1 MKITWLDIE
10 TTYKV
15 NEDKKTDADPYTGN
29 MMVSVGYTDGQEHT
43 YLCFYHKEQDPTPK
57 ARDTLQSALDNTEL
71 LVGHNIKFDLKW
83 LRACG
88 FIYTGKVYDTMI
100 AEYIIHG
107 GEKVPLSLAKCCER
121 YALSPKKSGLI
132 EEYMKKNV
140 SFESIPWDV
149 VKEYGEADVQITKEL
164 YDAQISNMPDS
175 LKATNELMNE
185 FCDVLCDVENNGL
198 QISYENLSEIKT
210 TYTKEVKDLER
221 YLNTEVKSLMGDTPV
236 NLDSPEDRS
245 KIIFSRAVL
254 NKKQWAS
261 HFNLGYEVRGN
272 TRKKKRLPTMSTQ
285 AFQQGIVRLT
295 KPLFKTVM
303 QRCSSCNGIGYK
315 LALKRDGTVGKQK
328 RICKSCDKKG
338 VIYRPTRDFAGL
350 GMNSRGPIDL
360 TVHGFK
366 TDRPTLEGLVVTSRP
381 EQKTFMES
389 YIRYNAI
396 KTYLKT
402 FIEGIEK
409 GLDDRSRIHPHYMQ
423 CVTSTG
429 RLSSRNP
436 NFQNMPRGGTFP
448 VRKVVVSRWE
458 GGHILEG
465 DYAQLEFR
473 VAGFLAKDDKVYEDV
488 RNDVDVH
495 SFTASVLGVSRQEA
509 KADTFKPLYGGFL
522 GTPKQMQYYRAFK
535 QKYKQIA
542 EWHET
547 LQNDAISFNR
557 IVLPSGRYYN
567 FKNVFRMRYG
577 GVSNATAIK
586 NYPVQGFATADLLP
600 IALIKLKK
608 LLTDRRM
615 QSIICNTVHDS
626 IVIDV
631 HPDEQDLAVETM
643 KEAMFSLPEECK
655 KRYNVDYD
663 MPIGIEIK
671 IGNNWLDMKEIYKS

>member
-1 MKITWLDIE
+1 
-10 TTYKV
+10 
-15 NEDKKTDADPYTGN
+15 
-29 MMVSVGYTDGQEHT
+29 
-43 YLCFYHKEQDPTPK
+43 
-57 ARDTLQSALDNTEL
+57 
-71 LVGHNIKFDLKW
+71 
-83 LRACG
+83 
-88 FIYTGKVYDTMI
+88 
-100 AEYIIHG
+100 
-107 GEKVPLSLAKCCER
+107 
-121 YALSPKKSGLI
+121 
-132 EEYMKKNV
+132 
-140 SFESIPWDV
+140 
-149 VKEYGEADVQITKEL
+149 
-164 YDAQISNMPDS
+164 
-175 LKATNELMNE
+175 
-185 FCDVLCDVENNGL
+185 
-198 QISYENLSEIKT
+198 
-210 TYTKEVKDLER
+210 
-221 YLNTEVKSLMGDTPV
+221 
-236 NLDSPEDRS
+236 
-245 KIIFSRAVL
+245 
-254 NKKQWAS
+254 
-261 HFNLGYEVRGN
+261 
-272 TRKKKRLPTMSTQ
+272 MSTQ